1 MLGLAG
7 LGWPGLA
14 WAANYPW
21 TTVLLVLETALLV
34 TRVTQPG
41 HHHHHTQHSGV
52 RMVTGRGESLCL
64 LSQESFNHEV
74 LWRVPGFCCWSSCCS
89 AAVLQCGRMM
99 KCNELRTAVRGGP
112 STVDRVKPQLQVFS
126 REV

>member
-1 MLGLAG
+1 MLGWAG
-7 LGWPGLA
+7 LG

-21 TTVLLVLETALLV
+21 TTVLLVLETALLLV
-34 TRVTQPG
+34 TRVTQPGPG
-41 HHHHHTQHSGV
+41 HHHHHTQHSGD

-89 AAVLQCGRMM
+89 AAVLQCGRVM
-99 KCNELRTAVRGGP
+99 KCNELRTAVTGGP
-112 STVDRVKPQLQVFS
+112 STIDRVKPQLQVFS